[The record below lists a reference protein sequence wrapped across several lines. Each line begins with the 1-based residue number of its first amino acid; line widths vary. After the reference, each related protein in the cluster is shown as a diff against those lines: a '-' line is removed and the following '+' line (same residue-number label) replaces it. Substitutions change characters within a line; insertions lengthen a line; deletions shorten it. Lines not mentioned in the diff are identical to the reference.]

1 MSLAISLVMISD
13 WFQRVGSSIPRG
25 FSRYF
30 ILEALKKKPSTGKEI
45 IDVATAQS
53 EGKWKPSPGL
63 IYPLLGR
70 LLDEG
75 LIEETKDGKYQ
86 ITKKGKIVSEDLE
99 ALGKIVKNQLDVIFR
114 MGDVGKFVAMDLIER
129 INTIGN
135 SLSSNVS
142 YMTKDETQRYRKFLE
157 SELRKMESAE
167 KKSQGKE
174 IRIN

>member
-1 MSLAISLVMISD
+1 MISE
-13 WFQRVGSSIPRG
+13 WIQRVGSSIPRG

-45 IDVATAQS
+45 IDIAIAQS
-53 EGKWKPSPGL
+53 DGKWKPSPGL

-86 ITKKGKIVSEDLE
+86 ITRRGRGVSEDLE
-99 ALGKIVKNQLDVIFR
+99 ALDRIVKNQLDVIFR
-114 MGDVGKFVAMDLIER
+114 MGNIGKFVAMDLLER
-129 INTIGN
+129 LTSIGN
-135 SLSSNVS
+135 SLSSNIA
-142 YMTKDETQRYRKFLE
+142 YMTKDETLRYKRFLE
-157 SELRKMESAE
+157 SELRKIENAE

-174 IRIN
+174 IRVD